1 MNRRNLLLFGGLAVA
16 AGVAV
21 FGDRTPNG
29 PATVEAVAHS
39 PSSSAPAAPAPARS
53 GDRKHAAPAILALV
67 PRQDLI
73 GHAPPS
79 EPPSLFG
86 TRALFE
92 AQSDSAK
99 DAAPVVDTLPPLP
112 FTYLGKKF
120 ENGKWEIF
128 LAIGDK
134 TYFVREG
141 TVIDSTYVVNAI
153 RPPTMT
159 MTFLPMKEMQTL
171 SIGADQ

>member
-1 MNRRNLLLFGGLAVA
+1 MNRRNLLLFGGLAVS
-16 AGVAV
+16 AGIAI
-21 FGDRTPNG
+21 FGDRTPTA
-29 PATVEAVAHS
+29 PATVEAAPHS
-39 PSSSAPAAPAPARS
+39 APAPARS
-53 GDRKHAAPAILALV
+53 GERKHAAPAILALT

-73 GHAPPS
+73 GHAPPT

-92 AQSDSAK
+92 AQSEPAK
-99 DAAPVVDTLPPLP
+99 DTAPAVDAVPPLP

-141 TVIDSTYVVNAI
+141 SVIDSTYVVNAI

-159 MTFLPMKEMQTL
+159 LTFLPMKEMQTL

>member
-16 AGVAV
+16 AGIAV

-29 PATVEAVAHS
+29 PATVEAVTH
-39 PSSSAPAAPAPARS
+39 SSAPAAVPVSARS
-53 GDRKHAAPAILALV
+53 GDRKHIPAAILALV

-79 EPPSLFG
+79 DPPSLFG

-92 AQSDSAK
+92 AQADAGK
-99 DAAPVVDTLPPLP
+99 DAAPVVETLPPLP

-141 TVIDSTYVVNAI
+141 SVIDSTYVVNAI

>member
-1 MNRRNLLLFGGLAVA
+1 MNRRTLLLFGGLAVS
-16 AGVAV
+16 AGIAI
-21 FGDRTPNG
+21 FGDRTPTA
-29 PATVEAVAHS
+29 PATVEAAPH
-39 PSSSAPAAPAPARS
+39 SAPATTPARP
-53 GDRKHAAPAILALV
+53 KHPASAILALT
-67 PRQDLI
+67 PRQELI

-79 EPPSLFG
+79 EPPSLFS

-92 AQSDSAK
+92 GPAETAA
-99 DAAPVVDTLPPLP
+99 DAAPPEPEMPALP

-141 TVIDSTYVVNAI
+141 SVIDSTYVVNAI
-153 RPPTMT
+153 KPPTMT
-159 MTFLPMKEMQTL
+159 LTFLPKKEMQTL

>member
-1 MNRRNLLLFGGLAVA
+1 MNRRTLLLFGGLAVA
-16 AGVAV
+16 AGIAV
-21 FGDRTPNG
+21 FGDRTPSG
-29 PATVEAVAHS
+29 PATVEAVTHS
-39 PSSSAPAAPAPARS
+39 PSAAVPAPART
-53 GDRKHAAPAILALV
+53 GERKHAVSAILALV

-79 EPPSLFG
+79 EPPALFG

-92 AQSDSAK
+92 AQSASAG
-99 DAAPVVDTLPPLP
+99 DAAPVVAATPPLP

-128 LAIGDK
+128 LAIGEK

-141 TVIDSTYVVNAI
+141 SVIDSTYVVNAI

>member
-1 MNRRNLLLFGGLAVA
+1 MTRRNLLMFGALAVS
-16 AGVAV
+16 AGIAV
-21 FGDRTPNG
+21 FGDRTPTA
-29 PATVEAVAHS
+29 PATVEAAPHS
-39 PSSSAPAAPAPARS
+39 AAATAPARS
-53 GDRKHAAPAILALV
+53 GERKHAAPAILALT

-73 GHAPPS
+73 GHAPPA
-79 EPPSLFG
+79 EPPALFG

-92 AQSDSAK
+92 APSEPAK
-99 DAAPVVDTLPPLP
+99 DAAPVVDAVPPLP

-128 LAIGDK
+128 LAIGEK

-141 TVIDSTYVVNAI
+141 SVIDSTYVVNAI

-159 MTFLPMKEMQTL
+159 LTFLPMKEMQTL